1 MRCVPFAVVL
11 GLLCAVPALADL
23 LPPNSKRVSH
33 VLRFENI
40 KDYADYAFYVY
51 PRDLARGKPG
61 NSSVRVD
68 DSGEVNYFGNPL
80 ARRNGTY
87 LYAIPRKLFK
97 DDKQPPQEEWF
108 EKPANGILKSERL
121 VNQVRI
127 LPNSDPRTKIV
138 TRYKIE
144 IKDGL
149 KLTQLAEEKP
159 AKPAKPE
166 EEETSVSSGRR
177 GTIALGFGLA
187 GLASCLGLAVTR
199 WRARAQK

>member
-1 MRCVPFAVVL
+1 MKS
-11 GLLCAVPALADL
+11 LCFTLCGSIL
-23 LPPNSKRVSH
+23 
-33 VLRFENI
+33 
-40 KDYADYAFYVY
+40 
-51 PRDLARGKPG
+51 
-61 NSSVRVD
+61 
-68 DSGEVNYFGNPL
+68 
-80 ARRNGTY
+80 
-87 LYAIPRKLFK
+87 RKLFK

-121 VNQVRI
+121 ANQVRY
-127 LPNSDPRTKIV
+127 LPTSDPRTKIV

-149 KLTQLAEEKP
+149 KLTQLAEEKPAKP

-187 GLASCLGLAVTR
+187 GLASCLLAVTR
-199 WRARAQK
+199 WRGRAQK